1 MRLTVHLSEVE
12 KQKTE
17 VPVKGKPG
25 TFVMK
30 ETINNTLSFSDIKE
44 SQVGIILGEIESSG
58 KKIASHSICGDGRYG
73 RARGKKKS

>member
-25 TFVMK
+25 AFMMK
-30 ETINNTLSFSDIKE
+30 ETIQNTLSFTE
-44 SQVGIILGEIESSG
+44 VNPQQVGIILSEIESTG
-58 KKIASHSICGDGRYG
+58 AKIASHYLSGDARYG
-73 RARGKKKS
+73 RASGKKK

>member
-30 ETINNTLSFSDIKE
+30 ETIQNTLSFSEINPE
-44 SQVGIILGEIESSG
+44 QVGIIIGEIEATG
-58 KKIASHSICGDGRYG
+58 AKVASHYLSGDARYG
-73 RARGKKKS
+73 RARGKKK

>member
-12 KQKTE
+12 RQKIE

-30 ETINNTLSFSDIKE
+30 ETINNTLSFTDIKPE
-44 SQVGIILGEIESSG
+44 QVGIILGEIESSG
-58 KKIASHSICGDGRYG
+58 KKVASHYISGDSRYG
-73 RARGKKKS
+73 RASGKKK

>member
-30 ETINNTLSFSDIKE
+30 ETIQNTLSFSDIKE
-44 SQVGIILGEIESSG
+44 SQVGIIIGELESSG
-58 KKIASHSICGDGRYG
+58 KKIASHYLSGDARYG
-73 RARGKKKS
+73 RASGNKK

>member
-25 TFVMK
+25 AFMMK
-30 ETINNTLSFSDIKE
+30 EKIYNTLSFSDILPN
-44 SQVGIILGEIESSG
+44 QVGMIISEIEASG
-58 KKIASHSICGDGRYG
+58 AKIASHSLTGDSIYG
-73 RARGKKKS
+73 SPKKKKK

>member
-30 ETINNTLSFSDIKE
+30 ETIQNTLSFPGVNPG
-44 SQVGIILGEIESSG
+44 QVGIILGELESSG
-58 KKIASHSICGDGRYG
+58 KKIASHYISGDSRYG
-73 RARGKKKS
+73 RAKGKKK